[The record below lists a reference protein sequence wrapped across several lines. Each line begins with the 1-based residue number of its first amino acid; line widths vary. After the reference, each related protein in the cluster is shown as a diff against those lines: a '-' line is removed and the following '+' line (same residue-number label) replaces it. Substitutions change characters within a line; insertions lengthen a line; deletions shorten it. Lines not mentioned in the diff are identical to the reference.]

1 EGRDDRR
8 VRKQDGRKPSL
19 DLTRENPNPE
29 VYFMASNTLFLL
41 PGDGIGTE
49 IMAEVE
55 KLIAYLNG
63 VGLTDFTYETGLV
76 GGCAYD
82 AHGVAISEADMEKA
96 LAADAVIFGA
106 VGGPKWDDVPYE
118 VRPEAGLLRLRKD
131 LGL

>member
-1 EGRDDRR
+1 QEGRDDRR

-19 DLTRENPNPE
+19 DLTNENPNPE
-29 VYFMASNTLFLL
+29 VQLMASNTLFLL

-76 GGCAYD
+76 GGSAYD
-82 AHGVAISEADMEKA
+82 AHGVAISEAD
-96 LAADAVIFGA
+96 
-106 VGGPKWDDVPYE
+106 
-118 VRPEAGLLRLRKD
+118 RPGRQPSPPLRPIDRKRPA
-131 LGL
+131 